1 MGAIT
6 NIVSGTPAWVWV
18 LLVYLIIRGIKA
30 TKTTVMQ
37 FWRLLIIPLVFTIWG
52 LAGLLTTLRFTAFST
67 GTWIVAIIVG
77 CYLGGLAARGVAI
90 RANKSRGLIELPGS
104 PFTLVL
110 ILAIFAAKY
119 VLGYQSAID
128 PAAAQSSLYV
138 FFDAGIS
145 GLVAGLFIGRVWNY
159 YQKYRDSQD
168 TDLAALASAKG

>member
-1 MGAIT
+1 MGSIS
-6 NIVSGTPAWVWV
+6 NVVSGTPTWVWV

-30 TKTTVMQ
+30 TKTAVIQ

-52 LAGLLTTLRFTAFST
+52 LAGLLTTLQFTALSA
-67 GTWIVAIIVG
+67 GTWIAAIIIG
-77 CYLGGLAARGVAI
+77 CYLGSLAARGVAI

-119 VLGYQSAID
+119 VLGYQLATD

-159 YQKYRDSQD
+159 YQKYRAVQD
-168 TDLAALASAKG
+168 TDLATLASARG